1 MSDAAHNDAAVKNE
15 ADGSTA
21 VVVGTSDA
29 EAMALAA
36 GVMETIVQLALKDVE
51 GVAGLGVVKRR
62 RKRFGGKGQPSAI
75 AVTMEEDGA
84 IVDLHLTVRYGQ
96 VLPEVAA
103 AVRQAVGEALATQ
116 VGVAAKRINIFVD
129 SISFE

>member
-1 MSDAAHNDAAVKNE
+1 MSDAAHNDAAAKNG
-15 ADGSTA
+15 ADASAA
-21 VVVGTSDA
+21 VVMGASDA

-51 GVAGLGVVKRR
+51 GVAGLGVVKGR
-62 RKRFGGKGQPSAI
+62 RKRFGSRRQPSAI
-75 AVTMEEDGA
+75 EVTMEEDGA

-96 VLPEVAA
+96 VLPEVAS